1 MEVPSSDYHTQDGF
15 AALMMGA
22 VQNHRAQLED
32 KRWGC
37 GEKGRAP
44 GGGCLW
50 LGKEDI
56 VALARSVAGQI
67 GLILYCAV
75 CARDR
80 EKDGRQI

>member
-1 MEVPSSDYHTQDGF
+1 MKDG
-15 AALMMGA
+15 G
-22 VQNHRAQLED
+22 VER
-32 KRWGC
+32 KR
-37 GEKGRAP
+37 GR

-56 VALARSVAGQI
+56 VALARNVAGQI